1 MEAKLAKLNDQSR
14 KDDVVTFEELGV
26 DRIFIDESHYFK
38 NLFLMTKMRNVGGIA
53 QTEAQKS
60 SDLFMKCQYLDEL
73 TGGRG
78 VIFATGTPIS
88 NSMVE
93 LYTIQRYLQYH
104 TLQEMG
110 LIHFDDWASNFGE
123 TVTAIELS
131 PEGSGYRAKT
141 RFAKFY
147 NLPELMSVF
156 KQVADIQTADML
168 HLPVPKANFHTEVIK
183 PSEIQQ
189 EMIKGLAERAEKI
202 RGGGV
207 DPHVDNMLRITND
220 GRKLA
225 LDMRLIQPLAPDDPD
240 GKVAVCARNVYRI
253 WEQTK
258 EKRSTQLVFC
268 DLSTPT
274 TDGSFSVYDD
284 LKKKLLDAGIPEDEI
299 AFIHT
304 ADSEAKKK
312 ELFAKVR
319 SGQVRVLLGSTQ
331 KMGAGTNVQ
340 DRLIALHDLDCPWRP
355 SDLQQ
360 RLGRI
365 VRQGN
370 ENEEVEILSFNVT
383 EGTFDAYLYQL
394 VENKQKFIAQIMTSK
409 APVRVA
415 DDVDE
420 TALSYSEI
428 KALATG
434 NPLIIEKCNLDMEV
448 ARLNMLKAS
457 HLNQVYALEELV
469 HRKYPAEI
477 TRLTERIAG
486 YEKDV
491 ELAKV
496 HPKAQEGFCGMEV
509 DGKHYTE
516 KEDAGKAIIDV
527 CTKMTGSDAVL
538 LGQYRGFSMVLAY
551 DGMSNE
557 YRITLKGTL
566 SHTVTLGADVF
577 GNITRLDNALEN
589 LAGNLDGERAKLEE
603 AKVQLENA
611 RTELATPFAR
621 EEELAEK
628 TARLKELNIL
638 LNMDEKDKT
647 LIDEA
652 PDEGEEPPMRKVVG
666 LER

>member
-1 MEAKLAKLNDQSR
+1 
-14 KDDVVTFEELGV
+14 
-26 DRIFIDESHYFK
+26 
-38 NLFLMTKMRNVGGIA
+38 
-53 QTEAQKS
+53 
-60 SDLFMKCQYLDEL
+60 
-73 TGGRG
+73 
-78 VIFATGTPIS
+78 
-88 NSMVE
+88 
-93 LYTIQRYLQYH
+93 
-104 TLQEMG
+104 
-110 LIHFDDWASNFGE
+110 
-123 TVTAIELS
+123 
-131 PEGSGYRAKT
+131 
-141 RFAKFY
+141 
-147 NLPELMSVF
+147 MSVF

-168 HLPVPKANFHTEVIK
+168 HLPVPKANFHSEVIK

-240 GKVAVCARNVYRI
+240 GKVAVCARNLYRI
-253 WEQTK
+253 WERTK

-299 AFIHT
+299 AFIHD

-319 SGQVRVLLGSTQ
+319 AGQVRILMGSTQ

-370 ENEEVEILSFNVT
+370 ENEEVEIYRYVT

-491 ELAKV
+491 ELAKA

-509 DGKHYTE
+509 EGKHYAE

-589 LAGNLDGERAKLEE
+589 LAGNLEAERAKLEE

-621 EEELAEK
+621 EDELTEK

-652 PDEGEEPPMRKVVG
+652 PDEGEEPPVRKVVG

>member
-1 MEAKLAKLNDQSR
+1 
-14 KDDVVTFEELGV
+14 
-26 DRIFIDESHYFK
+26 
-38 NLFLMTKMRNVGGIA
+38 
-53 QTEAQKS
+53 
-60 SDLFMKCQYLDEL
+60 
-73 TGGRG
+73 
-78 VIFATGTPIS
+78 
-88 NSMVE
+88 
-93 LYTIQRYLQYH
+93 
-104 TLQEMG
+104 MG

-299 AFIHT
+299 AFIHD

-319 SGQVRVLLGSTQ
+319 AGQVRILMGSTQ

-370 ENEEVEILSFNVT
+370 ENEEVEIFRYVT

-491 ELAKV
+491 ELAKA

-509 DGKHYTE
+509 DGKHYAE

-589 LAGNLDGERAKLEE
+589 LAGNLDAERAKLEE

-652 PDEGEEPPMRKVVG
+652 PDEGEEPPVRKVVG

>member
-1 MEAKLAKLNDQSR
+1 MN
-14 KDDVVTFEELGV
+14 
-26 DRIFIDESHYFK
+26 
-38 NLFLMTKMRNVGGIA
+38 
-53 QTEAQKS
+53 
-60 SDLFMKCQYLDEL
+60 
-73 TGGRG
+73 
-78 VIFATGTPIS
+78 
-88 NSMVE
+88 
-93 LYTIQRYLQYH
+93 
-104 TLQEMG
+104 
-110 LIHFDDWASNFGE
+110 
-123 TVTAIELS
+123 
-131 PEGSGYRAKT
+131 
-141 RFAKFY
+141 
-147 NLPELMSVF
+147 VF
-156 KQVADIQTADML
+156 KEVADIKTADQL
-168 HLPVPKANFHTEVIK
+168 HLPTPEAHYETIAVK
-183 PSEIQQ
+183 PSPQQQ
-189 EMIKGLAERAEKI
+189 ELVQALSERAAAVHQKL
-202 RGGGV
+202 V
-207 DPHVDNMLRITND
+207 DPSEDNMLKITGD
-220 GRKLA
+220 GRKLG
-225 LDMRLIQPLAPDDPD
+225 LDQRLINPLLPDDPD
-240 GKVAVCARNVYRI
+240 SKVNACVRNIFRI
-253 WEQTK
+253 WDESKGQ
-258 EKRSTQLVFC
+258 RLTQLVFC
-268 DLSTPT
+268 DISTPKPVS
-274 TDGSFSVYDD
+274 DDQMSEFNVYDD
-284 LKKKLLDAGIPEDEI
+284 IRAKLIAQGVPKEEI
-299 AFIHT
+299 AFIHD
-304 ADSEAKKK
+304 ADTEVKKK

-319 SGQVRVLLGSTQ
+319 SGQVRVLMGSTA

-370 ENEEVEILSFNVT
+370 ENEEVEIFRYVT

-509 DGKHYTE
+509 EGKHYVE

-551 DGMSNE
+551 DGRSNE

-589 LAGNLDGERAKLEE
+589 LAGNLDA
-603 AKVQLENA
+603 
-611 RTELATPFAR
+611 
-621 EEELAEK
+621 
-628 TARLKELNIL
+628 
-638 LNMDEKDKT
+638 
-647 LIDEA
+647 
-652 PDEGEEPPMRKVVG
+652 
-666 LER
+666 

>member
-1 MEAKLAKLNDQSR
+1 MFLA
-14 KDDVVTFEELGV
+14 
-26 DRIFIDESHYFK
+26 
-38 NLFLMTKMRNVGGIA
+38 TKMRNVGGIA

-60 SDLFMKCQYLDEL
+60 SDLFMKCRYLDEL

-78 VIFATGTPIS
+78 AIFATGTPIS

-93 LYTIQRYLQYH
+93 LYTIQRYLQYR

-110 LIHFDDWASNFGE
+110 LSHFDDWASNFGE

-147 NLPELMSVF
+147 NLPELMSAF

-168 HLPVPKANFHTEVIK
+168 KLPVPKANFHTEVIK
-183 PSEIQQ
+183 PSELQQ

-202 RGGGV
+202 RAGGV
-207 DPHVDNMLRITND
+207 DPHEDNMLRITND

-225 LDMRLIQPLAPDDPD
+225 LDMRLINPLAADDPN

-274 TDGSFSVYDD
+274 KDGSFNVYDD
-284 LKKKLLDAGIPEDEI
+284 LKKKLMEQGIPEDEI
-299 AFIHT
+299 AFIHD

-319 SGQVRVLLGSTQ
+319 TGQIRVLMGSTQ

-340 DRLIALHDLDCPWRP
+340 DKLIALHDLDCPWRP

-370 ENEEVEILSFNVT
+370 DNEEVEIFRYVT

-409 APVRVA
+409 SPVRVA

-448 ARLNMLKAS
+448 AKLNMLKAS
-457 HLNQVYALEELV
+457 YLNQVYALEELV
-469 HRKYPAEI
+469 LRKYPEEI

-491 ELAKV
+491 ALAAA
-496 HPKAQEGFCGMEV
+496 HPKAKEGFCGMVIE
-509 DGKHYTE
+509 GKQYEE

-527 CTKMTGSDAVL
+527 CTRMTGSDAVL
-538 LGQYRGFSMVLAY
+538 LGSYRGFSMVLAY
-551 DGMSNE
+551 DSHSNE

-589 LAGNLDGERAKLEE
+589 LAGSLQAEQGRLEE
-603 AKVQLENA
+603 TKGQLENA
-611 RTELATPFAR
+611 RTELQMPFAR

-628 TARLKELNIL
+628 TKRLKELNIL
-638 LNMDEKDKT
+638 LNMDQKDKT
-647 LIDEA
+647 LIDSA
-652 PDEGEEPPMRKVVG
+652 PDEGEEPPARKVVG

>member
-1 MEAKLAKLNDQSR
+1 MLN
-14 KDDVVTFEELGV
+14 
-26 DRIFIDESHYFK
+26 
-38 NLFLMTKMRNVGGIA
+38 
-53 QTEAQKS
+53 
-60 SDLFMKCQYLDEL
+60 
-73 TGGRG
+73 
-78 VIFATGTPIS
+78 
-88 NSMVE
+88 
-93 LYTIQRYLQYH
+93 
-104 TLQEMG
+104 
-110 LIHFDDWASNFGE
+110 
-123 TVTAIELS
+123 
-131 PEGSGYRAKT
+131 
-141 RFAKFY
+141 
-147 NLPELMSVF
+147 
-156 KQVADIQTADML
+156 
-168 HLPVPKANFHTEVIK
+168 LPVPEAEFINEVLK
-183 PSEIQQ
+183 PSEEQQ
-189 EMIKGLAERAEKI
+189 EMVGAFSERAESV
-202 RGGGV
+202 RAGLV
-207 DPHVDNMLRITND
+207 NPTEDNMLKITND
-220 GRKLA
+220 GRKCA
-225 LDMRLIQPLAPDDPD
+225 LDQRLLNELLPDDETSKVNTCVKNAYQVWEE
-240 GKVAVCARNVYRI
+240 GKADR
-253 WEQTK
+253 T
-258 EKRSTQLVFC
+258 TQLIFC
-268 DLSTPT
+268 DLSTPKG
-274 TDGSFSVYDD
+274 DGSFNVYDD
-284 LKKKLLDAGIPEDEI
+284 VREKLVARGVPKEEV
-299 AFIHT
+299 AFIHEYNT
-304 ADSEAKKK
+304 EAKKAD
-312 ELFAKVR
+312 LFAKVR
-319 SGQVRVLLGSTQ
+319 AGQVRILMGSTP
-331 KMGAGTNVQ
+331 KLGAGTNVQ

-370 ENEEVEILSFNVT
+370 ENEEVEIYRYVT

-469 HRKYPAEI
+469 YRKYPEEI

-486 YEKDV
+486 YEQDV
-491 ELAKV
+491 ALAAA

-527 CTKMTGSDAVL
+527 CTRMTGSDAVL

-551 DGMSNE
+551 DGRSNE

-589 LAGNLDGERAKLEE
+589 LAGSLQAEQNSLEE
-603 AKVQLENA
+603 TKTQLENA
-611 RTELATPFAR
+611 RTELAAPFAR

-647 LIDEA
+647 LLDDT
-652 PDEGEEPPMRKVVG
+652 PDEGEDVPARRVAELAR
-666 LER
+666 

>member
-1 MEAKLAKLNDQSR
+1 M
-14 KDDVVTFEELGV
+14 
-26 DRIFIDESHYFK
+26 
-38 NLFLMTKMRNVGGIA
+38 
-53 QTEAQKS
+53 
-60 SDLFMKCQYLDEL
+60 
-73 TGGRG
+73 
-78 VIFATGTPIS
+78 
-88 NSMVE
+88 
-93 LYTIQRYLQYH
+93 
-104 TLQEMG
+104 
-110 LIHFDDWASNFGE
+110 IHFDDWASNFGE

-147 NLPELMSVF
+147 NLPELMAAF
-156 KQVADIQTADML
+156 KLVADIQTADML
-168 HLPVPKANFHTEVIK
+168 KLPVPKANFHTEVIK
-183 PSEIQQ
+183 PSELQK
-189 EMIKGLAERAEKI
+189 EMIQGLAERAERI

-225 LDMRLIQPLAPDDPD
+225 LDMRLIQPLAPDDPN

-258 EKRSTQLVFC
+258 EKRSAQLVFC

-274 TDGSFSVYDD
+274 TDGSFNVYDD
-284 LKKKLLDAGIPEDEI
+284 LKKKLMAAGIPEAEI

-312 ELFAKVR
+312 ELFSKVR
-319 SGQVRVLLGSTQ
+319 SGQVRVLLGSTA

-340 DRLIALHDLDCPWRP
+340 DHLIALHDLDCPWRP

-370 ENEEVEILSFNVT
+370 ENEEVEIFRYVT

-469 HRKYPAEI
+469 YRKYPAEI
-477 TRLTERIAG
+477 TRLTERIEG
-486 YEKDV
+486 YEQDAV
-491 ELAKV
+491 LAAA
-496 HPKAQEGFCGMEV
+496 HPKPQEGFCGMDVE
-509 DGKHYTE
+509 GRHYTE
-516 KEDAGKAIIDV
+516 KEDAGKAFIDV
-527 CTKMTGSDAVL
+527 CTRMTGDHAVL

-589 LAGNLDGERAKLEE
+589 LPKALESERAKLEE
-603 AKVQLENA
+603 TKAQLENA
-611 RTELATPFAR
+611 RTELAAPFAR

-628 TARLKELNIL
+628 TARLQELNIL

-647 LIDEA
+647 LMDDV
-652 PDEGEEPPMRKVVG
+652 PDEGEEAPARKVVG

>member
-1 MEAKLAKLNDQSR
+1 
-14 KDDVVTFEELGV
+14 
-26 DRIFIDESHYFK
+26 
-38 NLFLMTKMRNVGGIA
+38 
-53 QTEAQKS
+53 
-60 SDLFMKCQYLDEL
+60 
-73 TGGRG
+73 
-78 VIFATGTPIS
+78 
-88 NSMVE
+88 
-93 LYTIQRYLQYH
+93 
-104 TLQEMG
+104 
-110 LIHFDDWASNFGE
+110 
-123 TVTAIELS
+123 
-131 PEGSGYRAKT
+131 
-141 RFAKFY
+141 
-147 NLPELMSVF
+147 MSVF

-284 LKKKLLDAGIPEDEI
+284 LKKKLLDAGIPENEI

-319 SGQVRVLLGSTQ
+319 AGQVRILMGSTQ

-370 ENEEVEILSFNVT
+370 ENEEVEIFRYVT